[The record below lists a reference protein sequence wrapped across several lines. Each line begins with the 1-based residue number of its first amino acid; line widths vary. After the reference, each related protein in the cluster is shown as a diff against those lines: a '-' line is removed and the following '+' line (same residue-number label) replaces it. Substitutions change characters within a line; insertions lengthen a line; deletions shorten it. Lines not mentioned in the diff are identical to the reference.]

1 MAALYVRSIMY
12 IDGPRIPV
20 PSTFCL
26 CLHNIS
32 GSFITFYA
40 LSAFLLAEPV
50 LVSLVF
56 GEAGK

>member
-1 MAALYVRSIMY
+1 MC
-12 IDGPRIPV
+12 IDGPRILA
-20 PSTFCL
+20 PSTFCV

-40 LSAFLLAEPV
+40 LSAFLLAKRV

-56 GEAGK
+56 GEVGK